1 MRRKPN
7 HRLQKICGP
16 SCMQMKNARRSRRVP
31 SSRSPVRASKHIQM
45 FSTTLSH
52 MQSLMHA
59 LPLVSITD
67 IPSHITCATPASVHA
82 SPDRRTRRSNT
93 AFPGAR
99 ENDRQDS
106 YLMSFTRL
114 LRSKLRTM
122 FCQSQSQSLLFL
134 TESLIQT
141 PVSNGLGYCCVSSLV
156 RAEVVSPL

>member
-1 MRRKPN
+1 MPGAQDLLAVRQKP
-7 HRLQKICGP
+7 LPK
-16 SCMQMKNARRSRRVP
+16 V
-31 SSRSPVRASKHIQM
+31 
-45 FSTTLSH
+45 STTLSH
-52 MQSLMHA
+52 AFVALMHA
-59 LPLVSITD
+59 LPLRIRYITD

-106 YLMSFTRL
+106 YLMSFTCL